1 VLPRTSIFHFRQ
13 RSLARGIV
21 LSVCAF
27 AISLRLGGFPDITAL
42 HLSHWQV
49 VPGLMTGWSIA
60 ETLRCAD
67 RTWSLHY
74 AAVLML
80 LYSEMMI
87 LCMAVFLF
95 FYP

>member
-1 VLPRTSIFHFRQ
+1 
-13 RSLARGIV
+13 V

-27 AISLRLGGFPDITAL
+27 TISLRLGGFPDITAL

-49 VPGLMTGWSIA
+49 VPALMIGWSIG

>member
-1 VLPRTSIFHFRQ
+1 
-13 RSLARGIV
+13 V

-49 VPGLMTGWSIA
+49 LPALMTGWSIA

-74 AAVLML
+74 AGVLML

-87 LCMAVFLF
+87 LCMAIFLF

>member
-1 VLPRTSIFHFRQ
+1 MLPRTSIFYLRQ

-21 LSVCAF
+21 LGVCAF

-49 VPGLMTGWSIA
+49 VPGLMIGWSIV

-74 AAVLML
+74 AGVLML